1 MPKNLPSQI
10 IVLMHPKGWMDEIG
24 MKAWFDKVWKRRPGN
39 RITRKK
45 ALLVMDSFEGHK
57 TDSIKKIA
65 QNENTD
71 LAIIPG
77 GLTSVVQPLDVCI
90 NKPFK
95 DRLREKWNT
104 WMSSGNFTYT
114 KNGNLR
120 KPEHNVICKWILE
133 VWDEIPNEMIVK
145 SFKKCGISNAID
157 GSEDHLFGQAYGD
170 ENEDEEDECEI
181 LDRNDDSADELEGEE
196 SGDSEKE

>member
-24 MKAWFDKVWKRRPGN
+24 MKAWFDKVWKRRPRN

-170 ENEDEEDECEI
+170 ENADEEDECEI